1 MAWKRKLA
9 SIAVGLVAFVVLLG
23 VAGYFAV
30 GSQRFH
36 NYVLAKVQEQASEAT
51 GGEVRIQNFALHLS
65 TLTADVYGIT
75 IRGREPK
82 SEAPLVQADQLMVR
96 LKIIS
101 LLRKKIDLNQIA
113 LRHPVVNLLVE
124 RDGSTNLPAPPKS
137 SSNST
142 TNLFDLG
149 IQHVLLSD

>member
-9 SIAVGLVAFVVLLG
+9 SITMGLVVFVVILG
-23 VAGYFAV
+23 VAGYFV
-30 GSQRFH
+30 FGGQRFH
-36 NYVLAKVQEQASEAT
+36 NYVFAKLQQQASEAT
-51 GGEVRIQNFALHLS
+51 GGVVRIQNFALHLS

-101 LLRKKIDLNQIA
+101 LLRKKIDLNRIA
-113 LRHPVVNLLVE
+113 LR
-124 RDGSTNLPAPPKS
+124 
-137 SSNST
+137 
-142 TNLFDLG
+142 
-149 IQHVLLSD
+149 